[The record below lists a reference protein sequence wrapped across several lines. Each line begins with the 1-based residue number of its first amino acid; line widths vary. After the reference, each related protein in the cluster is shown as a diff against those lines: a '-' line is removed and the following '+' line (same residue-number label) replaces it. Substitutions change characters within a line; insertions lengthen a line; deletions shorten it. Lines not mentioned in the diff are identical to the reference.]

1 MEKRTA
7 GLIVMILAMGIGTTG
22 AAVHESRIDP
32 APKVEQPVPLSLAK
46 RARQARR
53 LSDSIPTVIPQPS
66 ATIAPPV
73 RSRTIKSPPPALKT
87 TELSRISRR
96 QA

>member
-1 MEKRTA
+1 MEKRTV
-7 GLIVMILAMGIGTTG
+7 GLIAMIVAMGIGTTG

-32 APKVEQPVPLSLAK
+32 APRVEQPVPLSLAK

-53 LSDSIPTVIPQPS
+53 FADPAPVTPQPT

-73 RSRTIKSPPPALKT
+73 RSRTIKSPPTTIKT